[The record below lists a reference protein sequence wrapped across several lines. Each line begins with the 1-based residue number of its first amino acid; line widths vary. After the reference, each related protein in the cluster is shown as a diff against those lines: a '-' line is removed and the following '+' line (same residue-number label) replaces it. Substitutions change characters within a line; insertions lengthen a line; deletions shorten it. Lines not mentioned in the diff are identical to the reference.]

1 MSVEAATL
9 RTATVALTF
18 TIDVITAYRKH
29 EFLHCFFT
37 VWFKHKNLGAFV
49 IVPARNMRKV
59 DCCDSL
65 FSRRS

>member
-37 VWFKHKNLGAFV
+37 VWFKHKNLGSFV

-59 DCCDSL
+59 D
-65 FSRRS
+65 

>member
-9 RTATVALTF
+9 RTATVALTV
-18 TIDVITAYRKH
+18 TNDVITAYRKH
-29 EFLHCFFT
+29 FFT

-59 DCCDSL
+59 D
-65 FSRRS
+65 